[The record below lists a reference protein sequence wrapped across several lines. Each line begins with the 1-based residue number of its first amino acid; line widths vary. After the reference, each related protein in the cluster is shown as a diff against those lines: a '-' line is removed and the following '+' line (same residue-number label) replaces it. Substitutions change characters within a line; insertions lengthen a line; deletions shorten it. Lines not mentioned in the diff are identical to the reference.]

1 MNDIDA
7 LSPDER
13 AALLAAYRDGE
24 LDDAAA
30 REVVAWLDAHPDAL
44 RALEHDR
51 RTWELLGRYGDE
63 PVPAGFSARV
73 LQAAGVRRARLRLWQ
88 RPPVLAAA
96 AALLLAL
103 GAGAGLW
110 LRGTPPGGAPAPALA
125 AIDLDLVQHGS
136 LEALLALSDA
146 EFEALLA
153 EDPDLLADA
162 SLGG

>member
-51 RTWELLGRYGDE
+51 RTWELLGRYADE

-73 LQAAGVRRARLRLWQ
+73 LQAAGVRRPRLRLWQ

-103 GAGAGLW
+103 GTGAGLA
-110 LRGTPPGGAPAPALA
+110 LRSARAPEAPALA
-125 AIDLDLVQHGS
+125 AIDLELVQHGS

-153 EDPDLLADA
+153 DDPDLLADA

>member
-1 MNDIDA
+1 MIDLDA

-13 AALLAAYRDGE
+13 AAWLAAYRDGT
-24 LDDAAA
+24 LDDASAA
-30 REVVAWLDAHPDAL
+30 EVMAWLDAHPDAL

-51 RTWELLGRYGDE
+51 RAWELLGRYGDE

-73 LQAAGVRRARLRLWQ
+73 LEAAGVRRPRLRLWQ
-88 RPPVLAAA
+88 RPAVLAAA
-96 AALLLAL
+96 AALLLAV
-103 GAGAGLW
+103 GAGAGLV
-110 LRGTPPGGAPAPALA
+110 LREDAPPEPLAVA

>member
-1 MNDIDA
+1 MTDIDS
-7 LSPDER
+7 LGPPER
-13 AALLAAYRDGE
+13 DALLAAYRDGE
-24 LDDAAA
+24 LDDATA
-30 REVVAWLDAHPDAL
+30 RAVVAWLDAHPDAL

-63 PVPAGFSARV
+63 PVPPGFSARV
-73 LQAAGVRRARLRLWQ
+73 LEAAGVRRRRLRLWQ

-96 AALLLAL
+96 AALLVAL
-103 GAGAGLW
+103 GAGVGLAV
-110 LRGTPPGGAPAPALA
+110 RSARAPEAPALA

>member
-1 MNDIDA
+1 MIDIDA

-13 AALLAAYRDGE
+13 EALLAAYRDGE
-24 LDDAAA
+24 LDDGAA
-30 REVVAWLDAHPDAL
+30 RAVVAWLDTHPDAL

-63 PVPAGFSARV
+63 PVPTGFSARV
-73 LQAAGVRRARLRLWQ
+73 LEAAGVRRPRLRLLQ
-88 RPPVLAAA
+88 RPAALAAA

-103 GAGAGLW
+103 GAGAGVA
-110 LRGTPPGGAPAPALA
+110 LRGGRVPEVPALA
-125 AIDLDLVQHGS
+125 AIDLELVQHGS

-153 EDPDLLADA
+153 EDPDLLADE

>member
-7 LSPDER
+7 LGPQER
-13 AALLAAYRDGE
+13 DALLAAYRDGE
-24 LDDAAA
+24 LDDATA
-30 REVVAWLDAHPDAL
+30 RAVVAWLDTHPDAL

-73 LQAAGVRRARLRLWQ
+73 LQAAGVRRARLCLGQ

-96 AALLLAL
+96 AALLVAL
-103 GAGAGLW
+103 GAGVGLA
-110 LRGTPPGGAPAPALA
+110 LRGTRMPEVPALA
-125 AIDLDLVQHGS
+125 AIDLELVQHGS